1 MEIITISGQN
11 IDANGT
17 WTRTEIEKELNELG
31 YTNISW
37 IEYVL
42 SHAIET
48 LDQKAINGLVMLMD
62 CDSVDVCKL
71 QTRVDG
77 LQINIEFNRT

>member
-11 IDANGT
+11 IDANCT
-17 WTRTEIEKELNELG
+17 WTRAEIEKELNELG

-42 SHAIET
+42 SHAIDT
-48 LDQKAINGLVMLMD
+48 LDQKAINGLVMLME
-62 CDSVDVCKL
+62 CDNVDVCKL

-77 LQINIEFNRT
+77 LQVKIEFNRT

>member
-17 WTRTEIEKELNELG
+17 WTRTEIEKGLNELG
-31 YTNISW
+31 YTNIRW

-42 SHAIET
+42 SHAINT
-48 LDQKAINGLVMLMD
+48 LDQKAINGLIMLMD

-77 LQINIEFNRT
+77 LQIKIEINRT

>member
-17 WTRTEIEKELNELG
+17 WTRNEIEKGLNELG
-31 YTNISW
+31 YTNIRW

-42 SHAIET
+42 SHAINT

-62 CDSVDVCKL
+62 CDSIDVCKL

-77 LQINIEFNRT
+77 LQIKIEINRT

>member
-17 WTRTEIEKELNELG
+17 WTRTEIEKGLNELG
-31 YTNISW
+31 YTNIRW

-42 SHAIET
+42 SHAINT

-62 CDSVDVCKL
+62 CDSIDVCKL

-77 LQINIEFNRT
+77 LQIKIEINRT

>member
-31 YTNISW
+31 YRNISW

-42 SHAIET
+42 SHAIKT

-62 CDSVDVCKL
+62 CDSIDVCKL

-77 LQINIEFNRT
+77 LQINVTNH